1 MLFWQICLS
10 VKQTQS
16 SPFSSVLASTSAK
29 CMFTNFIAK
38 QQLPAA
44 PAVEKARLMENQNIK
59 LKEDKKDESS

>member
-29 CMFTNFIAK
+29 YMFTNFIAK

-44 PAVEKARLMENQNIK
+44 PADEVKESKARGK
-59 LKEDKKDESS
+59 PKH